1 MTRSFSFRTAGL
13 LLLGACLSLPLS
25 AKESAEGFSRQVA
38 LSLQGEGPWYRLSIP
53 MSVQLSA
60 AHADLRD
67 LRVFDAEGE
76 ALPYTLVAGSERQAS
91 TPHEAEVRLFPL
103 RGTSAADATQP
114 NLRVQRNTSGTIV
127 EVLPENAGPAAE
139 TLRGWL
145 IDASAVTF
153 PWSACGWT
161 GAARR
166 RASSASPW
174 KPATTSSIGRP
185 GGRTDRPLDLQRRTH
200 RRQRGQ
206 ASRPPGPLPAS
217 GLAGRGNR
225 GRPPRR
231 PPARQHAEHR
241 AGADDL
247 VRAAGRAPGGDGEYR
262 WQLPLALPLQ
272 RVRVSL
278 EQALTHTI
286 VPVELSGRDR
296 TENASPRREA
306 AWSSLARGVLY
317 RLPIDGRNVQQNELE
332 LPGWAVRELRLQV
345 DQRGTGLGPE
355 VPSLSV
361 GLPASELVFLVR
373 GSPPYRLAFG
383 KPGAQSAALPLGV
396 LIPGYTEQARH
407 PG

>member
-153 PWSACGWT
+153 PLERLRLDWSSPEEGFQ
-161 GAARR
+161 RFSVE
-166 RASSASPW
+166 AS
-174 KPATTSSIGRP
+174 
-185 GGRTDRPLDLQRRTH
+185 
-200 RRQRGQ
+200 
-206 ASRPPGPLPAS
+206 
-217 GLAGRGNR
+217 
-225 GRPPRR
+225 
-231 PPARQHAEHR
+231 
-241 AGADDL
+241 DDL
-247 VRAAGRAPGGDGEYR
+247 EHWQAWGDGQIARLTFNGER
-262 WQLPLALPLQ
+262 ID
-272 RVRVSL
+272 VS
-278 EQALTHTI
+278 
-286 VPVELSGRDR
+286 
-296 TENASPRREA
+296 
-306 AWSSLARGVLY
+306 
-317 RLPIDGRNVQQNELE
+317 
-332 LPGWAVRELRLQV
+332 
-345 DQRGTGLGPE
+345 E
-355 VPSLSV
+355 V
-361 GLPASELVFLVR
+361 
-373 GSPPYRLAFG
+373 
-383 KPGAQSAALPLGV
+383 
-396 LIPGYTEQARH
+396 
-407 PG
+407 

>member
-76 ALPYTLVAGSERQAS
+76 ALPYALVAGSERQAS

-153 PWSACGWT
+153 PLERLRLDWSSPEEGFQRFSVEASDDLEHWQAWGDGQIARLTFNGERIDVSEVKLPGRQARYLRLAWPAGQPRQTSMAPACK
-161 GAARR
+161 AARGAPSR
-166 RASSASPW
+166 R
-174 KPATTSSIGRP
+174 R
-185 GGRTDRPLDLQRRTH
+185 
-200 RRQRGQ
+200 
-206 ASRPPGPLPAS
+206 
-217 GLAGRGNR
+217 
-225 GRPPRR
+225 
-231 PPARQHAEHR
+231 
-241 AGADDL
+241 
-247 VRAAGRAPGGDGEYR
+247 
-262 WQLPLALPLQ
+262 
-272 RVRVSL
+272 
-278 EQALTHTI
+278 
-286 VPVELSGRDR
+286 
-296 TENASPRREA
+296 
-306 AWSSLARGVLY
+306 
-317 RLPIDGRNVQQNELE
+317 
-332 LPGWAVRELRLQV
+332 
-345 DQRGTGLGPE
+345 
-355 VPSLSV
+355 
-361 GLPASELVFLVR
+361 
-373 GSPPYRLAFG
+373 
-383 KPGAQSAALPLGV
+383 
-396 LIPGYTEQARH
+396 
-407 PG
+407 

>member
-76 ALPYTLVAGSERQAS
+76 ALPYALMAGSERQAS
-91 TPHEAEVRLFPL
+91 TSHEAEVRLFPL

-127 EVLPENAGPAAE
+127 EVLPGNAGPAAE

-185 GGRTDRPLDLQRRTH
+185 GVTDR
-200 RRQRGQ
+200 
-206 ASRPPGPLPAS
+206 SPA
-217 GLAGRGNR
+217 
-225 GRPPRR
+225 
-231 PPARQHAEHR
+231 
-241 AGADDL
+241 
-247 VRAAGRAPGGDGEYR
+247 
-262 WQLPLALPLQ
+262 
-272 RVRVSL
+272 
-278 EQALTHTI
+278 
-286 VPVELSGRDR
+286 
-296 TENASPRREA
+296 
-306 AWSSLARGVLY
+306 
-317 RLPIDGRNVQQNELE
+317 
-332 LPGWAVRELRLQV
+332 
-345 DQRGTGLGPE
+345 
-355 VPSLSV
+355 
-361 GLPASELVFLVR
+361 
-373 GSPPYRLAFG
+373 
-383 KPGAQSAALPLGV
+383 
-396 LIPGYTEQARH
+396 
-407 PG
+407 